1 MGVQF
6 AWFENAGHNLEY
18 FHVIATRGQNLTFSI
33 SGTPGTPI
41 YLHQRQKVNLAL
53 R

>member
-1 MGVQF
+1 MSVQF

-33 SGTPGTPI
+33 SGHQVPQSI
-41 YLHQRQKVNLAL
+41 YINVNKST
-53 R
+53 